1 MIKKTLTEVENRAIS
16 KIVDKYRNLEVDLVS
31 IQDQLE
37 KLDKE
42 KAIMLKTLD
51 SIRNEELTFFRKLK
65 KTYGEGK
72 LDILTM
78 EYIVT
83 KLE

>member
-16 KIVDKYRNLEVDLVS
+16 KIVDKYRNLENDLTD
-31 IQDQLE
+31 IQSKLE
-37 KLDKE
+37 QLDKE
-42 KAIMLKTLD
+42 KSNMLKTLD
-51 SIRNEELTFFRKLK
+51 TIRNEELGFFKKLK

-78 EYIVT
+78 EYIVL
-83 KLE
+83 KP